1 MPEFIRKKVL
11 FSKKLQDATVEQ
23 KKLKD
28 QMDAVLNVLL
38 DVVDADVDLY
48 LTIPNFVAVKIG
60 AHAPYLTAF
69 LRAYMGYFVKYP

>member
-1 MPEFIRKKVL
+1 
-11 FSKKLQDATVEQ
+11 
-23 KKLKD
+23 
-28 QMDAVLNVLL
+28 MDAVLNVLL

-48 LTIPNFVAVKIG
+48 LTIPNFVAIKIG